1 MPRWISLSL
10 DAGSRPRWA
19 GRVRPKIQRGALA
32 KERPNLLKNA
42 NLCSIMRLYYAGC
55 ADIRAFDDDVFRR
68 GASPCRPTFRR
79 TCRARPDLCMSWFS
93 WWRSS
98 PSPAPLAA
106 SGLRHVALDRGLAR
120 RLAKPA
126 STCALDC
133 LQFAELTKATKPFR
147 KPQSPLISFP
157 SARQLRGDRGSC
169 ISGGGRASRR
179 IGGAMRDDG

>member
-1 MPRWISLSL
+1 MGGTSPTKNSE
-10 DAGSRPRWA
+10 
-19 GRVRPKIQRGALA
+19 RGAR
-32 KERPNLLKNA
+32 ERGPNILKNA
-42 NLCSIMRLYYAGC
+42 NLCSIMRLYYAGR

-98 PSPAPLAA
+98 RSQAPLAA
-106 SGLRHVALDRGLAR
+106 SGLRNVALDRGLAR

-133 LQFAELTKATKPFR
+133 PPICRGKEATKPFR
-147 KPQSPLISFP
+147 KPQSVLMSFP
-157 SARQLRGDRGSC
+157 SARQLRGDKGLLHFGRIDSVRHQPLCGGTC
-169 ISGGGRASRR
+169 IASDWRR
-179 IGGAMRDDG
+179 PAERR